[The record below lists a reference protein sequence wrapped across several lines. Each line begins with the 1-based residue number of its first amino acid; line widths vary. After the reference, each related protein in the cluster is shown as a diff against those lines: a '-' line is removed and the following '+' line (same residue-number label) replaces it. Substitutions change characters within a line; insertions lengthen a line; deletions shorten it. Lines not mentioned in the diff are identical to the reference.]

1 MRNLSILFCSLI
13 LLSSCK
19 IFRSNLMFKTPK
31 DFSYDKLVDS
41 LARLDY
47 KIAANDAIQY
57 KVFANNGFKLI
68 DLSTSSNVNGF
79 RNDLD
84 VIVASDGTIKMPLI
98 GRVSVLG
105 LTVKEAEK
113 LLESKYS
120 GDYYVDPFITLK
132 IINKRVIVFPG
143 SGGGARSLPLA
154 DDNTTVLEAIAS
166 VGGIAEYGK
175 AYKVKLIRN
184 NPEDVKKPFV
194 YLMDLSEIQG
204 ISIANSKVQAGDVIY
219 VEPRY
224 RPISTLTNEI
234 TPLLTLFTTALILYQ
249 FTRLR

>member
-1 MRNLSILFCSLI
+1 
-13 LLSSCK
+13 
-19 IFRSNLMFKTPK
+19 MFKTPK
-31 DFSYDKLVDS
+31 DFSYDKLIDS

-68 DLSTSSNVNGF
+68 DLATSSNINSF

-98 GRVSVLG
+98 GRVSVIG

-120 GDYYVDPFITLK
+120 GDYYVDPYITLK
-132 IINKRVIVFPG
+132 ITNKRVIVFPG
-143 SGGGARSLPLA
+143 VGGAARSLTLGN
-154 DDNTTVLEAIAS
+154 DNTTVLEAIAS
-166 VGGIAEYGK
+166 AGGIAEDGK

-184 NPEDVKKPFV
+184 NPEDAKKPFV

-204 ISIANSKVQAGDVIY
+204 VSAANSKVQAGDVIY

-224 RPISTLTNEI
+224 RPVSTLIKEI
-234 TPLLTLFTTALILYQ
+234 TPLLTLLTTALILYQ
-249 FTRLR
+249 FSLLR